1 MGFTVMS
8 NGEWSRVIL
17 WSSGFLW
24 VSGLLGNQQEEAPV
38 DDDDSLFAVVPV
50 AVGLGC
56 GLVDDQKQYP

>member
-24 VSGLLGNQQEEAPV
+24 VSGLLGNQQKWPINAEAEIRV
-38 DDDDSLFAVVPV
+38 AEYRILKNNYSFVGAHANFA
-50 AVGLGC
+50 
-56 GLVDDQKQYP
+56 